1 MIEVIFYRLV
11 VSYGLVSELHLNYQV
26 NISYKS
32 SMIWSQLSAEGLM
45 LAEIPIL
52 WPLDMKN

>member
-45 LAEIPIL
+45 LAETPIL